1 MGKLAALALLGSLV
15 CRLFTGHW
23 PWVLWRNSEQTLK
36 EAQARALLGV
46 SRTATRAE
54 IADATRRLLA
64 RVHPDR
70 GGTNQAA
77 HAATVARDL
86 LIARLDRIEA
96 TERHDPPAPL

>member
-1 MGKLAALALLGSLV
+1 MGKLITLALLGSLA
-15 CRLFTGHW
+15 CRLLTGQW
-23 PWVLWRNSEQTLK
+23 PWALWRKSEQSQT

-54 IADATRRLLA
+54 IADATRRLIV

-70 GGTNQAA
+70 GGTNQAV
-77 HAATVARDL
+77 HAATAARDL

-96 TERHDPPAPL
+96 VKK